1 MWLLLASKVQ
11 LCRNLQVEI
20 VVNIA
25 RRDDMRLEILL
36 TTCCDRPV
44 NVMPDLL
51 AGLSFTILLNL
62 LLFEG
67 ALLPQIE
74 QVLLEIG
81 LHVVLNHDGILFL
94 LRNH

>member
-1 MWLLLASKVQ
+1 MGFLLASKVQ

-20 VVNIA
+20 VVNVA

-62 LLFEG
+62 LFFR

-81 LHVVLNHDGILFL
+81 LHVVLKCIG
-94 LRNH
+94 

>member
-1 MWLLLASKVQ
+1 MGFLLASKVQ

-20 VVNIA
+20 VVNVA

-62 LLFEG
+62 LFFR

-81 LHVVLNHDGILFL
+81 LHVVLKGVG
-94 LRNH
+94 